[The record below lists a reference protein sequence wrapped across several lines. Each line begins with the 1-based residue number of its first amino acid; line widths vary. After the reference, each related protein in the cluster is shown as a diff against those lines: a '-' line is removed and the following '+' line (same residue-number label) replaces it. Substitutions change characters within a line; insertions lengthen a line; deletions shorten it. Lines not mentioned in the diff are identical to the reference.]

1 MLRTP
6 LQPATNAPLP
16 SSAAPGMPPVTP
28 TFNNVHGERCVRLAD
43 QWLSGSTA
51 ACAATDVA
59 GWSSPHFVSFLEHL
73 LTRVGEEAGLAAK
86 LPLEALHRMDSLY
99 GFTPTKN
106 SEIRFRW
113 QVCL

>member
-1 MLRTP
+1 MGCYRRWAAQGWRGEETP
-6 LQPATNAPLP
+6 QTLKR
-16 SSAAPGMPPVTP
+16 
-28 TFNNVHGERCVRLAD
+28 F
-43 QWLSGSTA
+43 
-51 ACAATDVA
+51 
-59 GWSSPHFVSFLEHL
+59 EHL

-86 LPLEALHRMDSLY
+86 LPLEALHRMDSFY